1 MKPTLILQEFE
12 QLAEAL
18 DVKIIQEKGNFKGG
32 YCLLEKEGIIV
43 VNKLNPIE
51 QRIRALA
58 QAFSKLDISKIYMKP
73 AIRNIIDLEVK
84 HP

>member
-1 MKPTLILQEFE
+1 MKPTIIFQEFE
-12 QLAEAL
+12 QLAQAL
-18 DVKIIQEKGNFKGG
+18 NVKIVQEKGNFKGG

-58 QAFSKLDISKIYMKP
+58 QAFSILDISKIYMKP
-73 AIRNIIDLEVK
+73 AIRSIIDSEIN
-84 HP
+84 HS

>member
-1 MKPTLILQEFE
+1 MKQTIIFQEFE

-18 DVKIIQEKGNFKGG
+18 DVKIVQGKGNFKGG

-43 VNKLNPIE
+43 VNKLNPME

-58 QAFSKLDISKIYMKP
+58 QAFSRLDISKIYMKP
-73 AIRNIIDLEVK
+73 AIRNIIDSEIK
-84 HP
+84 HS

>member
-1 MKPTLILQEFE
+1 MKPTIIFQEFE

-18 DVKIIQEKGNFKGG
+18 NVKIVQEKGNFKGG

-43 VNKLNPIE
+43 VNKLNPLE

-58 QAFSKLDISKIYMKP
+58 QAFSKLDISRIYLKP
-73 AIRNIIDLEVK
+73 AIRSIINSEIK
-84 HP
+84 HS

>member
-1 MKPTLILQEFE
+1 MKPTIIFQEFE

-18 DVKIIQEKGNFKGG
+18 NVKIIQEKGNFKGG
-32 YCLLEKEGIIV
+32 YCLLEKERIIV
-43 VNKLNPIE
+43 VNKLNPLE

-58 QAFSKLDISKIYMKP
+58 QAFSQMDISKIYMKP
-73 AIRNIIDLEVK
+73 AIRSIIDSEVK

>member
-1 MKPTLILQEFE
+1 MKLTIIFQEFE
-12 QLAEAL
+12 KLAEAL
-18 DVKIIQEKGNFKGG
+18 DVKIVQEKGNFRGG
-32 YCLLEKEGIIV
+32 YCLLEKEGINV

-58 QAFSKLDISKIYMKP
+58 QAFSRLDSSKIYIKP
-73 AIRNIIDLEVK
+73 LIRSIINLEVK

>member
-1 MKPTLILQEFE
+1 MKPTIIFQKFE

-58 QAFSKLDISKIYMKP
+58 QAFSKLDISKIYMRP

>member
-1 MKPTLILQEFE
+1 MKPTIIFQEFE

-18 DVKIIQEKGNFKGG
+18 DIKIIHEKGNFRGG

-58 QAFSKLDISKIYMKP
+58 NAFSRLDISKIYIKP
-73 AIRNIIDLEVK
+73 AIRSIIDSDIK
-84 HP
+84 HS

>member
-1 MKPTLILQEFE
+1 MKPTIILQEFE
-12 QLAEAL
+12 QLAKAL
-18 DVKIIQEKGNFKGG
+18 DVEIIQEKGNFKGG

-73 AIRNIIDLEVK
+73 AIRNIIDSEVNL
-84 HP
+84 P

>member
-1 MKPTLILQEFE
+1 MKPTIIFQEFE

-18 DVKIIQEKGNFKGG
+18 NVKIIEEKGNFKGG

-73 AIRNIIDLEVK
+73 AIRNIIDSEVK

>member
-1 MKPTLILQEFE
+1 MKPSIIFQEFE

-18 DVKIIQEKGNFKGG
+18 DIRIIHEKGNFKGG

-58 QAFSKLDISKIYMKP
+58 HAFSRFDISKIYMKP
-73 AIRNIIDLEVK
+73 AIRSIIDSEVK

>member
-1 MKPTLILQEFE
+1 MKPTIIFQEFE

-18 DVKIIQEKGNFKGG
+18 NVKIVQEKGNFKGG

-58 QAFSKLDISKIYMKP
+58 KAFSRLDISNIHMKP
-73 AIRNIIDLEVK
+73 AIRSIIDSEIK
-84 HP
+84 HS